1 MKVIKLY
8 FNLLACL
15 LILAAGKTL
24 SAQEVGSANPASG
37 CDTVNGT
44 RFNLESRVNAV
55 PQHSESVDFMLSR
68 VSSGVDLVVGC
79 RGRQSG
85 QLPGVQ
91 VTAPR
96 TSKGRSRQIPW
107 VLPPEAVD
115 HRRLGV
121 IQVWQ
126 PKHSATIIRLDSLS

>member
-68 VSSGVDLVVGC
+68 VSSGVDMVVGAADDN
-79 RGRQSG
+79 RGNFQG
-85 QLPGVQ
+85 F
-91 VTAPR
+91 
-96 TSKGRSRQIPW
+96 K
-107 VLPPEAVD
+107 
-115 HRRLGV
+115 
-121 IQVWQ
+121 
-126 PKHSATIIRLDSLS
+126 